1 MKKLLPLVRR
11 KDTFKLVIPDEVEKK
26 IGFLCKNIWDVEWSG
41 VLFYKVSGSFEDKS
55 LVITCVDIF
64 QMDEGTGG
72 YTEYN
77 MSPDVVSYM
86 CGHPELLD
94 EGIYQGLI
102 HSHNR
107 MPTFF
112 SGTDTG
118 TLSAE
123 GNDMNHF
130 VSLIVNN
137 EGKYTAAVTRRFKAT
152 QTIVEDYSYP
162 TWGGTEIK
170 GQASYP
176 SEEECIEYFFLDIDK
191 ATNSFENEM
200 FNRIKEIREAKKAI
214 PQVQRS
220 NLGGGIY
227 VPPSQYMGKKEPD
240 FKTKADD
247 YAIQVKAPSANIA
260 KQTELPFEED
270 EPYPYGIVHADEE
283 VVDSL
288 VKQIVTSS
296 VIIPN
301 NSQVDI
307 KKWAANMDKLYK
319 ARFDTVKNFE
329 NFATNYIDFLIND
342 TDPMIDPAITTDM
355 TEMAALLAYD
365 VREKLEKLPKNPW
378 LDVYIKML
386 DDYIL

>member
-26 IGFLCKNIWDVEWSG
+26 IRFLCKNIWDVEWSG

-55 LVITCVDIF
+55 LIITCVDIF

-86 CGHPELLD
+86 CDHPELLE

-107 MPTFF
+107 MATFF

-137 EGKYTAAVTRRFKAT
+137 EGKYTAAVTRRFKAK
-152 QTIVEDYSYP
+152 QTIAEDYSYP

-170 GQASYP
+170 GQANYP
-176 SEEECIEYFFLDIDK
+176 SEEEYIEYFFLDIDK
-191 ATNSFENEM
+191 ATNSFEDEM
-200 FNRIKEIREAKKAI
+200 FSRIKEIRESKKTR
-214 PQVQRS
+214 PQTQRS
-220 NLGGGIY
+220 NLSGGIY

-240 FKTKADD
+240 FKLKADD
-247 YAIQVKAPSANIA
+247 YAIQVKASSANIA

-270 EPYPYGIVHADEE
+270 EPYPYEIIHADEE

-365 VREKLEKLPKNPW
+365 VRKKLGELPKSPW

>member
-1 MKKLLPLVRR
+1 MKKLLPLIQR
-11 KDTFKLVIPDEVEKK
+11 KNTFKLVIPNEVERK
-26 IGFLCKNIWDVEWSG
+26 IRFLCNNIWNVEWSG
-41 VLFYKVSGSFEDKS
+41 VLFYKVAGSFDDKS

-64 QMDEGTGG
+64 QMDEGIAA

-77 MSPDVVSYM
+77 MSPDVVSYI
-86 CGHPELLD
+86 CDHPELLED
-94 EGIYQGLI
+94 GIYQGLI
-102 HSHNR
+102 HSHNN
-107 MPTFF
+107 MTTFF
-112 SGTDTG
+112 SGTDTS
-118 TLSAE
+118 TLQSE
-123 GNDMNHF
+123 GSDMNHF

-137 EGKYTAAVTRRFKAT
+137 EGKYTAAVTRKVKAI
-152 QTIVEDYSYP
+152 QTIVEDYSYH

-170 GQASYP
+170 GQNNYN
-176 SEEECIEYFFLDIDK
+176 SENECIEYFFLDIDK

-200 FNRIKEIREAKKAI
+200 FSRIKEIREAKKAI

-220 NLGGGIY
+220 NFSGGIN

-240 FKTKADD
+240 FKPKTDD
-247 YAIQVKAPSANIA
+247 YTIQVKAPSANIA

-270 EPYPYGIVHADEE
+270 EPYPYGIIHADEE

-319 ARFDTVKNFE
+319 ARFDTVNNFE

-342 TDPMIDPAITTDM
+342 TDPLIDPTITTDVI
-355 TEMAALLAYD
+355 EMAAILAYD
-365 VREKLEKLPKNPW
+365 VREKLEELPNNPW

-386 DDYIL
+386 DDYIY

>member
-1 MKKLLPLVRR
+1 M
-11 KDTFKLVIPDEVEKK
+11 
-26 IGFLCKNIWDVEWSG
+26 
-41 VLFYKVSGSFEDKS
+41 
-55 LVITCVDIF
+55 
-64 QMDEGTGG
+64 
-72 YTEYN
+72 
-77 MSPDVVSYM
+77 
-86 CGHPELLD
+86 
-94 EGIYQGLI
+94 
-102 HSHNR
+102 
-107 MPTFF
+107 TFF

-137 EGKYTAAVTRRFKAT
+137 EGKYTAAVTRRFKAK

-162 TWGGTEIK
+162 TWGGAEIK
-170 GQASYP
+170 GQTNYP
-176 SEEECIEYFFLDIDK
+176 SEEEYIECFFLDIDK
-191 ATNSFENEM
+191 ATNSFEDEM
-200 FNRIKEIREAKKAI
+200 FSRIKEIREAKKTI
-214 PQVQRS
+214 SQVQRS
-220 NLGGGIY
+220 GLYDGVSIR
-227 VPPSQYMGKKEPD
+227 QYMPRKEPD
-240 FKTKADD
+240 FKPKVDD

-270 EPYPYGIVHADEE
+270 EPYPYGIIHADEE

-342 TDPMIDPAITTDM
+342 TDPMIDPAITTDI

-365 VREKLEKLPKNPW
+365 VREKLEKLPKSPW

>member
-1 MKKLLPLVRR
+1 MKGLLPLVRR
-11 KDTFKLVIPDEVEKK
+11 KGTFKLVIPDEVEKK
-26 IGFLCKNIWDVEWSG
+26 IRFLCRNIWDVEWSG

-77 MSPDVVSYM
+77 MSPDVVGYM
-86 CGHPELLD
+86 CDHPELLD

-107 MPTFF
+107 MPAFF

-118 TLSAE
+118 TLGAE

-137 EGKYTAAVTRRFKAT
+137 EGKYTAAVTRRFKVT
-152 QTIVEDYSYP
+152 RTIVEDYSYP

-176 SEEECIEYFFLDIDK
+176 SGEGCIEYFFLDIDK

-200 FNRIKEIREAKKAI
+200 FNRIREIREAKKAM
-214 PQVQRS
+214 PQVQGS

-227 VPPSQYMGKKEPD
+227 VPPSQYMGKKGPG
-240 FKTKADD
+240 FKTKADG
-247 YAIQVKAPSANIA
+247 YAIQVEAPSANIA
-260 KQTELPFEED
+260 KQAGLPFEED
-270 EPYPYGIVHADEE
+270 GPYPYGIVHADEG

-296 VIIPN
+296 AIIPN

-319 ARFDTVKNFE
+319 ARFGTVRNFE
-329 NFATNYIDFLIND
+329 DFATNYIDFLING

-365 VREKLEKLPKNPW
+365 VRGELGKLPKNPW

>member
-11 KDTFKLVIPDEVEKK
+11 EDTFKLVIPDEVERK
-26 IGFLCKNIWDVEWSG
+26 IRFLCKSIWDVEWSG

-55 LVITCVDIF
+55 LVITCIDIF
-64 QMDEGTGG
+64 QMDEGNAT

-86 CGHPELLD
+86 CDHPELLE
-94 EGIYQGLI
+94 EGVYQGLI

-107 MPTFF
+107 MATFF

-118 TLSAE
+118 TLLEE
-123 GNDMNHF
+123 GSDMSHF

-137 EGKYTAAVTRRFKAT
+137 EGKYTAAVTRKVKSI

-170 GQASYP
+170 GQIKYP
-176 SEEECIEYFFLDIDK
+176 SEEEYVEYFYLNIDK
-191 ATNSFENEM
+191 ATNSFECEM
-200 FNRIKEIREAKKAI
+200 SERIKEIRESKKSI
-214 PQVQRS
+214 MEKKPL
-220 NLGGGIY
+220 NNGTF
-227 VPPSQYMGKKEPD
+227 VPVGQYGKKIDNPKPKIED
-240 FKTKADD
+240 YSIQTKAP
-247 YAIQVKAPSANIA
+247 AANIA
-260 KQTELPFEED
+260 PKQTELPFEDNYAES
-270 EPYPYGIVHADEE
+270 YPYGIIHADKE

-296 VIIPN
+296 IIIPN
-301 NSQVDI
+301 NSQVDVM
-307 KKWAANMDKLYK
+307 KWATNMDKLYR
-319 ARFDTVKNFE
+319 ARFETVQNFE
-329 NFATNYIDFLIND
+329 SFAVNYIDFLVN
-342 TDPMIDPAITTDM
+342 TDPLIDPELTVDP

-365 VREKLEKLPKNPW
+365 IRERLMKLPKNPW
-378 LDVYIKML
+378 LNTYITIL

>member
-1 MKKLLPLVRR
+1 
-11 KDTFKLVIPDEVEKK
+11 
-26 IGFLCKNIWDVEWSG
+26 
-41 VLFYKVSGSFEDKS
+41 
-55 LVITCVDIF
+55 
-64 QMDEGTGG
+64 MDEGTGG

-86 CGHPELLD
+86 CDHPELLD

-162 TWGGTEIK
+162 TWGGIEIK

-176 SEEECIEYFFLDIDK
+176 SENECIEYFFLDIDK

-200 FNRIKEIREAKKAI
+200 LSRIKEIRETKIAKS
-214 PQVQRS
+214 QVQRT
-220 NLGGGIY
+220 LGGGIY
-227 VPPSQYMGKKEPD
+227 IPPSQYMGKKEPD
-240 FKTKADD
+240 FKPKVGD
-247 YAIQVKAPSANIA
+247 YSIQVKAPSANIA

-270 EPYPYGIVHADEE
+270 EPYPYGIIHADEE

-319 ARFDTVKNFE
+319 ARFDTVKK
-329 NFATNYIDFLIND
+329 IND
-342 TDPMIDPAITTDM
+342 TDPMIDPAVTTDI

-365 VREKLEKLPKNPW
+365 VREKLEKLPKSPW